1 MALPVTAPNVPAYAA
16 YPDKLFTLIGVLLA
30 LFLGALDQTIVATAL
45 PRIVQDLRGLERFSW
60 VATSYLVASTALVP
74 VYGKLADMYSR
85 KKIEL
90 VAVWLFLAGSVLCGL
105 AGEFGDLPLVGDGMN
120 QLILFRAVQGMGG
133 AGLFA
138 LAFIIIADLFPP
150 AERGKYQG
158 FVGATFGLAS
168 VLGPYAGGL
177 LTDYGSNLIPGVAG
191 WRWVFYVNVPFGALA
206 LWFIVNKMPVPAP
219 RRPAPAPRLPVGPAA
234 GGRPDSPGDCPATRQ
249 TRYGWTSP
257 ATLGLFGLSA
267 VSIVLFYLRSVR
279 SDNPI
284 LNLTLFGN
292 RVFSTANAAMFLLG
306 AALMGIAVFLPLFM
320 VNVLGVSATRAGV
333 SLIPLSLGMFVGSV
347 GAGQLVARLGN
358 YKILL
363 LAGGLVLLVG
373 VFLLSGLDTGATF
386 GQVSLYMLI
395 CGLGLGPSMPL
406 YTLAIQNAVP
416 LQLIGQATSAGQFF
430 RQIGGAIGAAV
441 MGALLTA
448 SLAQSVARQR
458 RGPVG
463 GRGGGG
469 QFPPKPCA
477 GGPASATYCPRK
489 TPWGAAGTAQ
499 TRTAFA
505 EAITR
510 KIRSTRWF
518 IGRRAWLATCLVHQ
532 LPLAQN
538 QRTRR
543 GAGE

>member
-1 MALPVTAPNVPAYAA
+1 MPLTR
-16 YPDKLFTLIGVLLA
+16 DKLFTLIGILLA

-45 PRIVQDLRGLERFSW
+45 PRIVQDLQGLERFSW

-168 VLGPYAGGL
+168 VLGPYVGGL
-177 LTDYGSNLIPGVAG
+177 LTDHGSNIIPGVAG
-191 WRWVFYVNVPFGALA
+191 WRWVFYVNVPLGALA
-206 LWFIVNKMPVPAP
+206 LWFIVNKMPVLHPAGP
-219 RRPAPAPRLPVGPAA
+219 RKRLDYLSALLLVGGLIPLVIAL
-234 GGRPDSPGDCPATRQ
+234 Q
-249 TRYGWTSP
+249 LNKTRYDWTSP
-257 ATLGLFGLSA
+257 VALGLFGLTV

-284 LNLTLFGN
+284 LNLTLFSN
-292 RVFSTANAAMFLLG
+292 RVFSTANAALFLLG

-347 GAGQLVARLGN
+347 GSGQLVARLGN
-358 YKILL
+358 YKMLL

-373 VFLLSGLDTGATF
+373 VFLLSGLSTDATF
-386 GQVSLYMLI
+386 ERVTLYMLI

-448 SLAQSVARQR
+448 SLAQSLPSGDAARSAAV
-458 RGPVG
+458 VG
-463 GRGGGG
+463 EGIPQVTTEG
-469 QFPPKPCA
+469 A
-477 GGPASATYCPRK
+477 PASGNAMQQGYP
-489 TPWGAAGTAQ
+489 AGQAQ
-499 TRTAFA
+499 TKVAFA

-510 KIRSTRWF
+510 NYFYTLF
-518 IGRRAWLATCLVHQ
+518 IVAAAWLVTCLVPQ
-532 LPLAQN
+532 LPLRKTNAL
-538 QRTRR
+538 
-543 GAGE
+543 APVMVE

>member
-1 MALPVTAPNVPAYAA
+1 MPLTR
-16 YPDKLFTLIGVLLA
+16 DKLFTLTGVLLA

-120 QLILFRAVQGMGG
+120 QLILFRAVQGTGG

-158 FVGATFGLAS
+158 FVGATFGLSS
-168 VLGPYAGGL
+168 VLGPYVGGL
-177 LTDYGSNLIPGVAG
+177 LTDHGSGIIPGVAG

-206 LWFIVNKMPVPAP
+206 LWFIFNKMPALLPAGP
-219 RRPAPAPRLPVGPAA
+219 RKRLDYLSALLLVGGIIPLVIALQL
-234 GGRPDSPGDCPATRQ
+234 DK

-257 ATLGLFGLSA
+257 ATLGLLGLSV
-267 VSIVLFYLRSVR
+267 VSTVLFCLRSVR

-292 RVFSTANAAMFLLG
+292 RVFSTANAALFLLG
-306 AALMGIAVFLPLFM
+306 AAFMGIAVFLPLFM

-347 GAGQLVARLGN
+347 GSGQLVARMGN
-358 YKILL
+358 YKVLL
-363 LAGGLVLLVG
+363 LAGGLVLGVG
-373 VFLLSGLDTGATF
+373 VFLLSGLGTDATF
-386 GQVSLYMLI
+386 GRVSLYMLI

-416 LQLIGQATSAGQFF
+416 SQLIGQATSAGQFF

-441 MGALLTA
+441 MGTLLTA
-448 SLAQSVARQR
+448 SLAHSLSGDAARSVARA
-458 RGPVG
+458 GEGVSEATVG
-463 GRGGGG
+463 V
-469 QFPPKPCA
+469 
-477 GGPASATYCPRK
+477 PASGNAGEEGDAP
-489 TPWGAAGTAQ
+489 PAGA
-499 TRTAFA
+499 RTKAAFA
-505 EAITR
+505 DAITR
-510 KIRSTRWF
+510 NYFYTLF
-518 IGRRAWLATCLVHQ
+518 IVAAAWLVTCLVPQ
-532 LPLAQN
+532 LPLRKTNAP
-538 QRTRR
+538 
-543 GAGE
+543 APLVVE